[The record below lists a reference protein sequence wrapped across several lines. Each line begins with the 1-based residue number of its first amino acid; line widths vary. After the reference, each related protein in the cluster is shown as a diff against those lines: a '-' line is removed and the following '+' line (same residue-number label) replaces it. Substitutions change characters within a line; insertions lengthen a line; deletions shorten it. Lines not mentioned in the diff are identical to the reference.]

1 MVQLKILNSSVL
13 RVVGRGEHGL
23 LAAMLL
29 AVWKKQK
36 TSRGAM
42 AAGLSRG
49 LPAHMPREPSPPR
62 FAQLLVWVRE
72 RPEDY
77 CRTVGELEIL
87 LRQLYEISAAEV
99 GRQRQLSDLLAR
111 RLAEWG
117 LPSTLQVIDATERD
131 AVARR
136 GEPAVER
143 LISFWSA
150 LDGPLGLASPGTP
163 PPA

>member
-1 MVQLKILNSSVL
+1 MKGWGPWN
-13 RVVGRGEHGL
+13 RGSPPPRYPE
-23 LAAMLL
+23 
-29 AVWKKQK
+29 K
-36 TSRGAM
+36 TSRGAE
-42 AAGLSRG
+42 AGG
-49 LPAHMPREPSPPR
+49 PRWVFAQRMSPQSSQPR

-77 CRTVGELEIL
+77 CRTVGELELL

-136 GEPAVER
+136 GEPGVER
-143 LISFWSA
+143 LVAFWSA
-150 LDGPLGLASPGTP
+150 VDGPLGLASPGTP